1 MNTDRGEVYI
11 YEQPARKTNYRLEPY
26 QPCES
31 FCFKTFN
38 EDEMME
44 IDTMIESGRELI
56 KPFRVTDRQ
65 SFRLKDFDPADT
77 LDLNSEDKPRAK
89 EGLTAGIE
97 VLAKLQDKLY
107 AQNRWAVLVILQAMD
122 TAGKDSVI
130 KHVMSGVNPQ
140 GCQVHSF
147 KAPSGEELDHDYLWR
162 CARRLPERGI
172 IGLFNRSYYEE
183 TLVVRVHPELLEKQK
198 LPPELVTKNI
208 WKERFQ
214 DIRRFERYLTRN
226 GIVVRKFF
234 LHLSKKEQKKRF
246 LERIDKPEKNWKFSM
261 NDVHE
266 REHWDEYME
275 AYEDMI
281 RHTSTKQAP
290 WYIVPADNKWFTHLI
305 VAAALVDL
313 LASLELK
320 YPKLSKEELKQ
331 LDQAKEVLLT
341 VK

>member
-1 MNTDRGEVYI
+1 
-11 YEQPARKTNYRLEPY
+11 
-26 QPCES
+26 
-31 FCFKTFN
+31 
-38 EDEMME
+38 
-44 IDTMIESGRELI
+44 
-56 KPFRVTDRQ
+56 
-65 SFRLKDFDPADT
+65 
-77 LDLNSEDKPRAK
+77 
-89 EGLTAGIE
+89 
-97 VLAKLQDKLY
+97 
-107 AQNRWAVLVILQAMD
+107 MD
-122 TAGKDSVI
+122 TAGKDSAI

-147 KAPSGEELDHDYLWR
+147 KAPSSEELDHDYLWR
-162 CARRLPERGI
+162 CARRLPERGM

-183 TLVVRVHPELLEKQK
+183 TLIVRVHPELLEKQK

-214 DIRRFERYLTRN
+214 DIRKFERYLTRN

-246 LERIDKPEKNWKFSM
+246 LKRIDEPEKNWKFSV

-266 REHWDEYME
+266 RQHWDDYMQ

-281 RHTSTKQAP
+281 GHTATEEAP

-313 LASLELK
+313 LASLDLK

-331 LDQAKEVLLT
+331 LDEARDALLT

>member
-1 MNTDRGEVYI
+1 
-11 YEQPARKTNYRLEPY
+11 
-26 QPCES
+26 
-31 FCFKTFN
+31 
-38 EDEMME
+38 MME
-44 IDTMIESGRELI
+44 IDTMIESARELI

-89 EGLTAGIE
+89 EGLAAGIE
-97 VLAKLQDKLY
+97 ILAKLQEKLY
-107 AQNRWAVLVILQAMD
+107 AQNRWAVLVIFQAMD

-147 KAPSGEELDHDYLWR
+147 KAPSSEELDHDYLWR
-162 CARRLPERGI
+162 CARRLPERGM

-183 TLVVRVHPELLEKQK
+183 TLIVRVHPELLEKQK

-226 GIVVRKFF
+226 GIVIRKFF

-246 LERIDKPEKNWKFSM
+246 LERIDKPEKNWKFSV
-261 NDVHE
+261 NDVQE
-266 REHWDEYME
+266 REHWDDYME

-313 LASLELK
+313 LVSLDLK

-331 LDQAKEVLLT
+331 LDEAKEALLT

>member
-1 MNTDRGEVYI
+1 
-11 YEQPARKTNYRLEPY
+11 
-26 QPCES
+26 
-31 FCFKTFN
+31 
-38 EDEMME
+38 ME
-44 IDTMIESGRELI
+44 IDTVIESARELI

-89 EGLTAGIE
+89 EGLAAGIE
-97 VLAKLQDKLY
+97 VLAKLQEKLY
-107 AQNRWAVLVILQAMD
+107 AQNRWAVLVIFQAMD

-147 KAPSGEELDHDYLWR
+147 KAPSSEELDHDYLWR

-198 LPPELVTKNI
+198 LPPELLTKNI
-208 WKERFQ
+208 WKKRFQ
-214 DIRRFERYLTRN
+214 DIRKFERYLTRN
-226 GIVVRKFF
+226 GIVIRKFY

-290 WYIVPADNKWFTHLI
+290 WYIVPADNKWFTRLI

-313 LASLELK
+313 LASLDLQ

-331 LDQAKEVLLT
+331 LDEAKEALLT

>member
-1 MNTDRGEVYI
+1 
-11 YEQPARKTNYRLEPY
+11 
-26 QPCES
+26 
-31 FCFKTFN
+31 
-38 EDEMME
+38 
-44 IDTMIESGRELI
+44 LI

-89 EGLTAGIE
+89 EGLAAGIE
-97 VLAKLQDKLY
+97 VLAKLQEKLY
-107 AQNRWAVLVILQAMD
+107 AQNRWAVLVIFQAMD

-147 KAPSGEELDHDYLWR
+147 KAPSSEELDHDYLWR

-198 LPPELVTKNI
+198 LPPELLTKNI
-208 WKERFQ
+208 WKKRFQ
-214 DIRRFERYLTRN
+214 DIRKFERYLTRN
-226 GIVVRKFF
+226 GIVIRKFY

-313 LASLELK
+313 LASLDLK

-331 LDQAKEVLLT
+331 LDEAKEALLT

>member
-1 MNTDRGEVYI
+1 M
-11 YEQPARKTNYRLEPY
+11 
-26 QPCES
+26 ES
-31 FCFKTFN
+31 MV
-38 EDEMME
+38 D
-44 IDTMIESGRELI
+44 SARELI
-56 KPFRVTDRQ
+56 KPFRITGRGR
-65 SFRLKDFDPADT
+65 FRLKDFNPADT
-77 LDLNSEDKPRAK
+77 LDFNSQDKPHAK
-89 EGLTAGIE
+89 ESLAAGVQE
-97 VLAKLQDKLY
+97 LAKLQEKLY
-107 AQNRWAVLVILQAMD
+107 AQNRWSVLGIFQAMD

-140 GCQVHSF
+140 GCQVTSF
-147 KAPSGEELDHDYLWR
+147 KAPSSEELDHDYLWR
-162 CARRLPERGI
+162 CARRLPERGM

-214 DIRRFERYLTRN
+214 DIRKFERYLTRN
-226 GIVVRKFF
+226 GIVIRKFY

-246 LERIDKPEKNWKFSM
+246 LERIDKPEKNWKFSL

-266 REHWDEYME
+266 REHWDDYME

-281 RHTSTKQAP
+281 RYTSTKQAP
-290 WYIVPADNKWFTHLI
+290 WYLVPADNKWFTHLI

-313 LASLELK
+313 LASLNLQ

-331 LDQAKEVLLT
+331 LDEAKEALLT

>member
-1 MNTDRGEVYI
+1 
-11 YEQPARKTNYRLEPY
+11 
-26 QPCES
+26 
-31 FCFKTFN
+31 
-38 EDEMME
+38 ME
-44 IDTMIESGRELI
+44 IDTMIESARELI

-89 EGLTAGIE
+89 EGLAAGIE
-97 VLAKLQDKLY
+97 VLAKLQEKLY
-107 AQNRWAVLVILQAMD
+107 AQNRWAVLVIFQAMD

-147 KAPSGEELDHDYLWR
+147 KAPSSEELDHDYLWR

-214 DIRRFERYLTRN
+214 DIRKFERYLTRN
-226 GIVVRKFF
+226 GIVIRKFY

-246 LERIDKPEKNWKFSM
+246 LERIDKPEKNWKFSV

-281 RHTSTKQAP
+281 RHTSTKLAP

-305 VAAALVDL
+305 VAAAMVDL
-313 LASLELK
+313 LASLDLK

-331 LDQAKEVLLT
+331 LDEAKEALLT

>member
-1 MNTDRGEVYI
+1 M
-11 YEQPARKTNYRLEPY
+11 
-26 QPCES
+26 
-31 FCFKTFN
+31 
-38 EDEMME
+38 
-44 IDTMIESGRELI
+44 
-56 KPFRVTDRQ
+56 
-65 SFRLKDFDPADT
+65 
-77 LDLNSEDKPRAK
+77 
-89 EGLTAGIE
+89 
-97 VLAKLQDKLY
+97 
-107 AQNRWAVLVILQAMD
+107 
-122 TAGKDSVI
+122 
-130 KHVMSGVNPQ
+130 
-140 GCQVHSF
+140 
-147 KAPSGEELDHDYLWR
+147 
-162 CARRLPERGI
+162 

-214 DIRRFERYLTRN
+214 DIRKFERYLTRN
-226 GIVVRKFF
+226 GVVIRKFY

-246 LERIDKPEKNWKFSM
+246 IERIDKPEKNWKFSV

-266 REHWDEYME
+266 REHWDGYME

-290 WYIVPADNKWFTHLI
+290 WYIVPADNKWFTRLI

-313 LASLELK
+313 LVSLDLN

-331 LDQAKEVLLT
+331 LDEAKERLLT

>member
-1 MNTDRGEVYI
+1 
-11 YEQPARKTNYRLEPY
+11 
-26 QPCES
+26 
-31 FCFKTFN
+31 
-38 EDEMME
+38 MMK
-44 IDTMIESGRELI
+44 IDTLIESARELI

-77 LDLNSEDKPRAK
+77 LDFKSEDKPRVK
-89 EGLTAGIE
+89 ENLVAG
-97 VLAKLQDKLY
+97 VQALAKFQEILY
-107 AQNRWAVLVILQAMD
+107 AQNRWAVLAIFQAMD
-122 TAGKDSVI
+122 TAGKDSAI

-147 KAPSGEELDHDYLWR
+147 KAPSSEDLDHDYLWR
-162 CARRLPERGI
+162 CARRLPERGM

-183 TLVVRVHPELLEKQK
+183 TLIVRIHPELLEKQK
-198 LPPELVTKNI
+198 LPSELVTKNI

-214 DIRRFERYLTRN
+214 DIRKFERYLTRN

-246 LERIDKPEKNWKFSM
+246 LKRIDEPEKKWKFSV

-266 REHWDEYME
+266 RQHWDDYMQ

-281 RHTSTKQAP
+281 GHTATEEAP

-313 LASLELK
+313 LASLDLK

-331 LDQAKEVLLT
+331 LDEAKEALLT